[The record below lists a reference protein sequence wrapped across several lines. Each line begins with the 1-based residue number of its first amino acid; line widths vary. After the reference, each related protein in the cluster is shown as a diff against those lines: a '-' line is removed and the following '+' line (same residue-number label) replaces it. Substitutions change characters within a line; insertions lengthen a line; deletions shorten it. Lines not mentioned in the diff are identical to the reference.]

1 MQVDLYK
8 MVLVIVLVAY
18 HNKIYFTYCVIN
30 IRSPECT
37 SIELQYIFDT
47 ESILII

>member
-8 MVLVIVLVAY
+8 MVVVIVLVAY

-30 IRSPECT
+30 IISPDVYFNLA
-37 SIELQYIFDT
+37 SIHF
-47 ESILII
+47 